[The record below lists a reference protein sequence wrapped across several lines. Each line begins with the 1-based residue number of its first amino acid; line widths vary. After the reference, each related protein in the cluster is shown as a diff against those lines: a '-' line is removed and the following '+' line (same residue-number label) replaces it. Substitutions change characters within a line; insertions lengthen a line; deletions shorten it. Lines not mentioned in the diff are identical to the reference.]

1 MGLLDAFKKKT
12 EAAKN
17 AAQEAKKDLDTLAR
31 EVMHGTWGAT
41 EAEIKD
47 KLKKAGYAN
56 YEEIKAKA
64 DELTKKAEEIK
75 KAAAAKVEAAKAAAK
90 TSNVEALAKE
100 VIEGKWGNGQ
110 ERKDKLTA
118 AGYDYH
124 TIQTKVNELLGASKS
139 DLEKIARE
147 VINGKWGNGQE
158 RKDRLTA
165 AGYNYSE
172 VQALV
177 NKLLG

>member
-1 MGLLDAFKKKT
+1 MGLFDAFKKKT
-12 EAAKN
+12 E
-17 AAQEAKKDLDTLAR
+17 EAKKDLDTLAR

-41 EAEIKD
+41 EAEIKE
-47 KLKKAGYAN
+47 KLTKAGYKN

-90 TSNVEALAKE
+90 TNSVEAIAKE

-110 ERKDKLTA
+110 ERKDKLAA
-118 AGYDYH
+118 AGYDFN
-124 TIQTKVNELLGASKS
+124 TIQSKVNEILHGGNA

-158 RKDRLTA
+158 RKDKLAA
-165 AGYNYSE
+165 AGYDYKA